1 MINVSQLAHFLE
13 QIKLLVTRKREKSQ
27 LKVHI
32 PGKKDILENEYS
44 GGRLITEIGFV
55 IVIGILKRGPRQG
68 ALQST
73 PYSS

>member
-1 MINVSQLAHFLE
+1 MC
-13 QIKLLVTRKREKSQ
+13 
-27 LKVHI
+27 I

-44 GGRLITEIGFV
+44 GGRLMTVIGFV